1 MMTCLNESV
10 SEESLPRQPPEMQ
23 YIHPTDN
30 TTNQYSNRSRTTTY
44 PLSCPIDNNMK
55 QSTTAPCNKNPVIDL
70 NILTQYI
77 EQHSVSCSPSSSST
91 TSKTIKRYSHQ
102 RQTPSIDLNT
112 CKRKQSLYGDAS
124 QAQIIPFQQHTE
136 QTVCYYHPETG
147 RIQSNSLLNLHHPHF
162 SLQELLTMENY
173 WIDIKAPTISEMKII
188 SKIFRIHP
196 LTTEDIL
203 SQETR
208 EKCDVFRNYLFVCY
222 RAFVHE
228 SPILKPVGFY
238 NIIHRQSILT
248 FHFSH
253 VPQLQHVYNRV
264 EQMEDYIVV
273 APDWLNYAILDVI
286 TDQFAPLIHQIE
298 ADVDAIDD
306 PAMLLEVND
315 DETELVLRIGS
326 CRKRVMQMLR
336 LLGTK
341 ADVVRALIKRLD
353 DTAVMNAAAVAAVV
367 NNQNNNNN
375 NNNNS
380 KNGSI
385 SSTTTTI
392 ATHTDSTITS
402 AATLTPDIIPSANT
416 TNRYH
421 LHHPRY
427 HKRMESASS
436 LGYIRSPPC
445 RRYTLDDEEQEGDKI
460 FPDVALYLGD
470 VQDHLITMLQNLSH
484 YEIVLARAH
493 SNYLAQISIKLSQT
507 SNSTNHVIGRL
518 TVFATILMPM
528 NLVTGLWGM
537 NVKVPGKDYD
547 DLLYFFWIVS
557 SLAVFAIGA
566 FTLARRFQCF

>member
-1 MMTCLNESV
+1 MMACLNESV
-10 SEESLPRQPPEMQ
+10 SEESLPRQLPEMQ

-30 TTNQYSNRSRTTTY
+30 TTKAINQNNNRSRTTTTTY
-44 PLSCPIDNNMK
+44 PLSCPIDNNIK
-55 QSTTAPCNKNPVIDL
+55 QSKQQSI
-70 NILTQYI
+70 
-77 EQHSVSCSPSSSST
+77 SCSPSSS
-91 TSKTIKRYSHQ
+91 KPNKRHSHQ
-102 RQTPSIDLNT
+102 RQTLSIDLNT

-124 QAQIIPFQQHTE
+124 QTQIIPFQQHTE
-136 QTVCYYHPETG
+136 QTVCYYHSETG
-147 RIQSNSLLNLHHPHF
+147 RIESNSLLNLHHPHF

-228 SPILKPVGFY
+228 SHVLKPVGFY
-238 NIIHRQSILT
+238 NIIHKQSILT

-253 VPQLQHVYNRV
+253 IPQLQHVYNRV

-353 DTAVMNAAAVAAVV
+353 DTAVMNAAAVASVI
-367 NNQNNNNN
+367 NNQNNQ
-375 NNNNS
+375 NNS

-392 ATHTDSTITS
+392 ATHTDSTIAS
-402 AATLTPDIIPSANT
+402 AATLTPDIIPSVNT

-421 LHHPRY
+421 FHHPRY

-484 YEIVLARAH
+484 YETVLARAH